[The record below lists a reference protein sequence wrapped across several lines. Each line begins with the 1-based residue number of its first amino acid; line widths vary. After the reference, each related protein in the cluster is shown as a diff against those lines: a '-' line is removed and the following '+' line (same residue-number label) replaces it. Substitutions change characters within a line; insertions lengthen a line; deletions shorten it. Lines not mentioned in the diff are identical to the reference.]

1 MLVIRMQ
8 RTGRSGH
15 PMFRL
20 VVQDS
25 RRSPSRGKIVMQLG
39 HYDPHQKTLV
49 VNKEKAIYYLEHG
62 AHPSDRVARLFKLE
76 KINLPKWVQLEE
88 KHARPV
94 KDNTKLRRNRPA
106 DAVVEKVEVKPANAT
121 ESEATSTDE
130 SIAAPEEVVPVEES
144 AIPTPD
150 DSTEKTKEA
159 ETEPIEK
166 T

>member
-25 RRSPSRGKIVMQLG
+25 RRSPKRGKIVMQLG

-49 VNKEKAIYYLEHG
+49 VDKDKATYFLEHG

-76 KINLPKWVQLEE
+76 NINLPKWVHLE
-88 KHARPV
+88 KKNVRPV
-94 KDNTKLRRNRPA
+94 KDSSKLRRNRPA
-106 DAVVEKVEVKPANAT
+106 GTEAKEVEIKSDSTSETEAISTTESMAAPVEVIPTTTNTA
-121 ESEATSTDE
+121 ETSTN
-130 SIAAPEEVVPVEES
+130 
-144 AIPTPD
+144 
-150 DSTEKTKEA
+150 TEI
-159 ETEPIEK
+159 EPIDK
-166 T
+166 N